1 MKRLQYTIAALV
13 HINPFLSELGRC
25 VKLEVSGFPAP
36 KKVLIVTVDVKQHRT
51 YVLQFLR
58 VKPGREKD
66 VFGPLRSTSLSFSQ
80 TVTEGRQAGKKKERK
95 KRVPGSGLTSTG

>member
-1 MKRLQYTIAALV
+1 M
-13 HINPFLSELGRC
+13 
-25 VKLEVSGFPAP
+25 EVSGFPAP
-36 KKVLIVTVDVKQHRT
+36 KKVLIVTVDVKQNRT

-80 TVTEGRQAGKKKERK
+80 TVTEGRQAGKKKRK
-95 KRVPGSGLTSTG
+95 KKKSARVWPHFYWLTSLQFIHGPISE